1 MLILDHNIMTEN
13 NTSIFLSHSTADKQ
27 IASLLKGKLS
37 DFKIDVFL
45 AHDDIEGGIIWE
57 EKLMTEIKNR
67 EIFMVLLSKNY
78 HMATYTDQELG
89 IGIAYTKKIIPLS
102 IDGTKPYGFINKIQ
116 SEHCSV
122 EINEKDMA
130 KLLKLI
136 TGNSNSGQI
145 IIDQIIY
152 DLINSTSYAQ
162 SINYGRK
169 LKYFSKFTNLQ
180 INNIA
185 IAYLDNN
192 QICDSGGAT
201 SIIMD
206 ILKQHEEQIEF
217 KLRENLGL

>member
-1 MLILDHNIMTEN
+1 MAEN
-13 NTSIFLSHSTADKQ
+13 NTSIFLSHSTADKE

-67 EIFMVLLSKNY
+67 EIFMILLSKNY

-116 SEHCSV
+116 SERCSV
-122 EINEKDMA
+122 EINEKDME

-136 TGNSNSGQI
+136 TGNSNSGQM

-152 DLINSTSYAQ
+152 KLITSTSYAQ
-162 SINYGRK
+162 SIDYGRK

-185 IAYLDNN
+185 IAYFDNN
-192 QICDSGGAT
+192 QIYDSGGAT

-206 ILKQHEEQIEF
+206 ILKQHKKQIEF
-217 KLRENLGL
+217 KLRKDLGL